1 MFIQLSY
8 CLARELQ
15 QLLSARKPMKGQ
27 VTLRSLQLKLPRRT
41 RRYHP
46 KFFLMTKFKSLMKVS
61 CLSVLSARAN
71 KQTKKQKQKKLT
83 NKKLTV
89 FFECL
94 LLSLWFDDYDGIR
107 RPSQVIQNSQV
118 MWTLTILYIYF
129 AELQKLKGSKV
140 VVSSIKT
147 TIRCKGKIVEWPYH
161 IKCGVCGV
169 ERQIEF
175 DRAHA
180 GIIKKFRTG
189 MGISFM
195 SYFSMMGKGTSIKLS
210 LMILLYLKLF

>member
-1 MFIQLSY
+1 MTVFADRRKLFRILRLCEPSRFY
-8 CLARELQ
+8 ISTLQ
-15 QLLSARKPMKGQ
+15 NY
-27 VTLRSLQLKLPRRT
+27 RSLKEAKLLFPRS
-41 RRYHP
+41 
-46 KFFLMTKFKSLMKVS
+46 K
-61 CLSVLSARAN
+61 
-71 KQTKKQKQKKLT
+71 
-83 NKKLTV
+83 
-89 FFECL
+89 
-94 LLSLWFDDYDGIR
+94 
-107 RPSQVIQNSQV
+107 RPLDI
-118 MWTLTILYIYF
+118 
-129 AELQKLKGSKV
+129 
-140 VVSSIKT
+140 
-147 TIRCKGKIVEWPYH
+147 KGKIVEWPYH